1 MSTTSL
7 SRRAKFDLAS
17 LLIAGVASSAFFLLP
32 AWTDPHRPAP
42 QLATA
47 EAAVNEPVAAASV
60 QARADVGPPAPA
72 ARTRAA
78 IRATRAP
85 KAAAAILRVKA
96 EAKPQSRL
104 SRLLLGDGS
113 AQVQPFP
120 LRELER

>member
-47 EAAVNEPVAAASV
+47 GAAVDEPAATVSV
-60 QARADVGPPAPA
+60 HARADLGRPAPA
-72 ARTRAA
+72 ARPRAA

-85 KAAAAILRVKA
+85 KAAAILRVKA